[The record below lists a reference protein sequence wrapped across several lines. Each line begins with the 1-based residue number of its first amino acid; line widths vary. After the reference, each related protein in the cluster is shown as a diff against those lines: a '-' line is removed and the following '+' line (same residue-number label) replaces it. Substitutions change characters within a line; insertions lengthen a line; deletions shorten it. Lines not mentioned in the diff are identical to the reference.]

1 MPPNPRHVLIT
12 GSTSG
17 IGEAAALAFAHS
29 GDTVYVNGRDQ
40 DRTAAAA
47 ERIRHAAGEYAG
59 EIIAIAADIATADGA
74 QQIFTAVPDLDV
86 LVNNAGI
93 FTETPPFEITDDE
106 WRRHFE
112 VNVLSGVRLTRH
124 YAPRMAERG
133 WGRVIFISSECGVT
147 TPPEM
152 IHYGM
157 TKSAQLAVSR
167 GFAIGV
173 AGTGV
178 TVNAVLPG
186 PTRTPGAED
195 FVAKMYGGVPFEEA
209 ERRYFA
215 DIRPASLLQR
225 FCLPSEVANL
235 IHYVASDRAS
245 ATTGAALRVD
255 GGVIA
260 TIIP

>member
-17 IGEAAALAFAHS
+17 IGEAAAIAFARS
-29 GDTVYVNGRDQ
+29 GDIVYVNGREA
-40 DRTAAAA
+40 DRTEAAAK
-47 ERIRHAAGEYAG
+47 RIRNAVGDSGGDIVAV
-59 EIIAIAADIATADGA
+59 AADIATESGA
-74 QQIFTAVPDLDV
+74 QTIFATVKDLDV

-93 FTETPPFEITDDE
+93 FTESQPFEISDQE

-124 YAPRMAERG
+124 YAPQMAERG
-133 WGRVIFISSECGVT
+133 WGRIIFISSECAVT

-167 GFAIGV
+167 GFAMGV

-178 TVNAVLPG
+178 TVNCVLPG
-186 PTRTPGAED
+186 PTRTPGAEE
-195 FVAKMYGGVPFEEA
+195 FLAKMYDDIPVEEA
-209 ERRYFA
+209 EKRYFA
-215 DIRPASLLQR
+215 EIRPASLIQR
-225 FCLPSEVANL
+225 FCMPSEVANL
-235 IHYVASDRAS
+235 IHYVASEGAA

-255 GGVIA
+255 GGLIA

>member
-1 MPPNPRHVLIT
+1 MPANPRHVLIT

-17 IGEAAALAFAHS
+17 IGEAAAIAFARG
-29 GDTVYVNGRDQ
+29 GDTVYVNGRDA
-40 DRTAAAA
+40 DRTEAAA
-47 ERIRHAAGEYAG
+47 ERIRAAVGDAG
-59 EIIAIAADIATADGA
+59 GDIVAVAADIATEDGA
-74 QQIFTAVPDLDV
+74 EQIFAAISNLDV

-93 FTETPPFEITDDE
+93 YTESAPFEISDDE

-124 YAPRMAERG
+124 YAPRMAERA
-133 WGRVIFISSECGVT
+133 WGRVIFISSECAVT

-178 TVNAVLPG
+178 TVNCVLPG
-186 PTRTPGAED
+186 PTRTPGAEE
-195 FVAKMYGGVPFEEA
+195 FLAKMYGGIPFEEA
-209 ERRYFA
+209 EKQYFA
-215 DIRPASLLQR
+215 EIRPTSLIRR

-235 IHYVASDRAS
+235 IHYVASEGAS

>member
-1 MPPNPRHVLIT
+1 MPPNPRRVLIT

-17 IGEAAALAFAHS
+17 IGEAAALAFARA
-29 GDTVYVNGRDQ
+29 GDTVYVNGRDAE
-40 DRTAAAA
+40 RTALAAK
-47 ERIRHAAGEYAG
+47 RIRAAAGESAG
-59 EIIAIAADIATADGA
+59 DVVPVAADIATAGGA
-74 QQIFTAVPDLDV
+74 EAIFAAAPHIDV

-93 FTETPPFEITDDE
+93 YTESAPFEISDE
-106 WRRHFE
+106 EWLRHFE
-112 VNVLSGVRLTRH
+112 VNVMSGVRLTRH

-157 TKSAQLAVSR
+157 TKSAQLAVSK
-167 GFAIGV
+167 GFAIAV

-178 TVNAVLPG
+178 TVNCVLPG

-195 FVAKMYGGVPFEEA
+195 FVAKLYGGIPFEEA
-209 ERRYFA
+209 EQRYFA
-215 DIRPASLLQR
+215 AVRPTSLIQR
-225 FCLPSEVANL
+225 FCLPTEVANL
-235 IHYVASDRAS
+235 IQYVASEGAS

-255 GGVIA
+255 GGVIPA
-260 TIIP
+260 IIP

>member
-1 MPPNPRHVLIT
+1 MPRNPRHVLIT

-17 IGEAAALAFAHS
+17 IGEAAALAFARG
-29 GDTVYVNGRDQ
+29 GDTVYVNGRNAE
-40 DRTAAAA
+40 RTAKAAQ
-47 ERIRHAAGEYAG
+47 RIRNAAGESAG
-59 EIIAIAADIATADGA
+59 EIVAVAADIATAEGA
-74 QQIFTAVPDLDV
+74 EEIFTAIGELDV

-93 FTETPPFEITDDE
+93 YTESPPFEISDEE

-112 VNVLSGVRLTRH
+112 VNVLSGIRLTRH

-157 TKSAQLAVSR
+157 TKSALLAVSR

-178 TVNAVLPG
+178 TVNCVLPG
-186 PTRTPGAED
+186 PTRTPGAEE
-195 FVAKMYGGVPFEEA
+195 FVAKMYGDIPFEEA

-215 DIRPASLLQR
+215 EVRPASLIQR
-225 FCLPSEVANL
+225 FSLPSEVANL
-235 IHYVASDRAS
+235 IHYVASAGAS